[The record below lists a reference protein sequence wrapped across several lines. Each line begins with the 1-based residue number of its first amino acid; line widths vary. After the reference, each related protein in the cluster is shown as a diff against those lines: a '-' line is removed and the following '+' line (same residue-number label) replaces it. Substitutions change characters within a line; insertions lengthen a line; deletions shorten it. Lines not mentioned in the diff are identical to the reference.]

1 MQLLGSRDGGGGDE
15 AGGYSREPAA
25 QGAPARAPARSGGA
39 GGAGGAPGTGK
50 APNFD
55 DMDDDI
61 PF

>member
-1 MQLLGSRDGGGGDE
+1 MAVTKRAAIRASRLP
-15 AGGYSREPAA
+15 R
-25 QGAPARAPARSGGA
+25 GAPARAPARSGGA